1 MEGPHEKRLRES
13 NVKKLGPA
21 KKSLK
26 RRHKSQRD
34 LDPSAQHEVLL
45 LLLPSQGLFWGTSS
59 LAAAIAAVAD

>member
-45 LLLPSQGLFWGTSS
+45 LLPSQGLFWGTSS
-59 LAAAIAAVAD
+59 LAAVAAVAD